1 VLYAFLQ
8 GCIKFFIP
16 APNPTLGI
24 SSPFGKLFKRGG
36 KKNREKKEKE
46 IRGEKEKRSKEKT
59 EEKRQKGRKK
69 RKGMVD
75 KKGRWEAKKDY
86 FVVKSFVSFFN
97 WDWEGYQDRLN
108 NIHP

>member
-1 VLYAFLQ
+1 
-8 GCIKFFIP
+8 
-16 APNPTLGI
+16 
-24 SSPFGKLFKRGG
+24 
-36 KKNREKKEKE
+36 
-46 IRGEKEKRSKEKT
+46 
-59 EEKRQKGRKK
+59 
-69 RKGMVD
+69 MVD